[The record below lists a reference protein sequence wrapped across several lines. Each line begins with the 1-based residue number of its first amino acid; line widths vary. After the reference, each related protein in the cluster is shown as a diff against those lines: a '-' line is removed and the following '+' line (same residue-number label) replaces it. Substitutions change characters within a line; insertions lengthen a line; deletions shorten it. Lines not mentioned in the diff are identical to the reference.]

1 MDEMKLNELR
11 DKELNEVAGGASGS
25 PKQLPA
31 KSGCIVYK
39 VSPGDNLNRI
49 SSTFNTTVKAIM
61 SVNVG
66 IISNPNSIRA
76 GFYIY
81 VPV

>member
-1 MDEMKLNELR
+1 MDEMKLNELQ
-11 DKELNEVAGGASGS
+11 DNELNEVAGGASGS
-25 PKQLPA
+25 PTPLPP

-39 VSPGDNLNRI
+39 VSRGENLNRI
-49 SSTFNTTVKAIM
+49 SSTFNTSVNAIM
-61 SVNVG
+61 SVNHG